1 MKAPKIPKHM
11 RKAPQKGLPFALPPI
26 PQVAFP
32 DTSDPPAKRK
42 RGRPPKQAPGVLP
55 TASGQLLPR
64 KRKHADSVAPVAQPA
79 ALSDYRDVY
88 ADHALRVLML
98 GHTRKELAQYFG
110 VSESDIARW
119 ERDYDAFAKTLRV
132 GIANASVPVV
142 HALHKRATG
151 FVQETP
157 GEYILDNEGRP
168 RLDPDGKPMRRLI
181 VQYFPPDTAAI
192 QTWLKAHYKP
202 VWGQEVKAEVVGSVA
217 LTATHEARKN
227 LLEIFNAP
235 PDKPPERA

>member
-1 MKAPKIPKHM
+1 MKAPKIPLHK
-11 RKAPQKGLPFALPPI
+11 RKAASQGLPFQLPPI
-26 PQVAFP
+26 PQVDFSSP
-32 DTSDPPAKRK
+32 QEPPKRK

-55 TASGQLLPR
+55 TASGRLLPS
-64 KRKHADSVAPVAQPA
+64 KRKHPDSVAPVHQPA
-79 ALSDYRDVY
+79 AMSDYRDVY

-110 VSESDIARW
+110 VSIEDINRW
-119 ERDYDAFAKTLRV
+119 ERDQDAFAKTLRV

-168 RLDPDGKPMRRLI
+168 RLDPEGKPMRRLI

-192 QTWLKAHYKP
+192 QAWLKAHYKP
-202 VWGQEVKAEVVGSVA
+202 VWGTEVKAEVLGSVS
-217 LTATHEARKN
+217 LTATQEARKN
-227 LLEIFNAP
+227 LELIFNAP
-235 PDKPPERA
+235 PDQPPERK

>member
-1 MKAPKIPKHM
+1 MKAPKIPRHK
-11 RKAPQKGLPFALPPI
+11 QKPPTNGLPFALPPV
-26 PQVAFP
+26 PDVAFDGP
-32 DTSDPPAKRK
+32 QEPPAKRK

-55 TASGQLLPR
+55 TASGMLLPR
-64 KRKHADSVAPVAQPA
+64 KRKHADSVAPVHQPA
-79 ALSDYRDVY
+79 AMSDYRDVY

-110 VSESDIARW
+110 VSEADINRW
-119 ERDYDAFAKTLRV
+119 ERDQEPFAKTLRV

-157 GEYILDNEGRP
+157 GEYILDQSGNP

-217 LTATHEARKN
+217 VTATQEARKN
-227 LLEIFNAP
+227 LEAIFNAP
-235 PDKPPERA
+235 PDQPPERK